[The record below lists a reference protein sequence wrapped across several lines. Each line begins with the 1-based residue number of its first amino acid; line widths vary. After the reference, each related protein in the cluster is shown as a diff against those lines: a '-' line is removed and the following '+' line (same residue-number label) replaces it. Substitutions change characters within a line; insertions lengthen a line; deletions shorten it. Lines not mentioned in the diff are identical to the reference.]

1 MEKPRRCFLVRLQKT
16 CCHRW
21 FLMVL
26 LFKELQVLSY
36 LAFPYPMISSGHN
49 TLMPSRL
56 KQHPDCI
63 FWNNSYVTRR
73 PVVLLLYACTVLRPV
88 WHASLTYAQTEVL
101 ETLQRRVM
109 RIINSDDRRSEL
121 PVSANC
127 DTLRARRQVL
137 TERVFTRNV
146 LKSDSCLH
154 YLLPEMR
161 DGDITDRLRN
171 AKNI

>member
-1 MEKPRRCFLVRLQKT
+1 
-16 CCHRW
+16 
-21 FLMVL
+21 
-26 LFKELQVLSY
+26 
-36 LAFPYPMISSGHN
+36 
-49 TLMPSRL
+49 
-56 KQHPDCI
+56 
-63 FWNNSYVTRR
+63 
-73 PVVLLLYACTVLRPV
+73 
-88 WHASLTYAQTEVL
+88 
-101 ETLQRRVM
+101 M